1 MVLFCHIW
9 SYLVHFGSIW
19 STLILFDPIHYYLVQ
34 FGLIQSTLVLFSPH
48 CFYSNYSVYFSPIWS
63 IMSIL
68 VLFGSLQSYLDQ
80 FPYSVH
86 FHPIWFTLVLLCQL
100 QSIRFNL
107 IQFYPFWSTL
117 AHFDPFRSI
126 WSFLCTYIV
135 AKDKFEL
142 SKPILN
148 PNYKMLGTSSQK
160 IK

>member
-1 MVLFCHIW
+1 MVLFYHIW

-48 CFYSNYSVYFSPIWS
+48 CFYSNYAVYFSPIWS

-107 IQFYPFWSTL
+107 IQFYPFWPTL

-126 WSFLCTYIV
+126 WSFLCTYIM